1 VSFKK
6 KSSKNWQKKKT
17 DIIIVLYNI
26 FYLIILIKM
35 PINNPEESTEQ
46 EERAQEEKV
55 TDEMAQ
61 QIVDWPKVDEEMA
74 RDISE
79 TINSIYKELTKL
91 SEEIKGHFPEKILDA
106 IKERAKENKLTK
118 EEINQLQDIVKIIAD
133 KEHITQK
140 EVEELE
146 KISWLSEEE
155 LVIIRWET
163 PIEIPV
169 QVEDINPQ
177 GVPLTDSQDSWQNQ
191 EANKMETNEDGINSP
206 EVIFNNFFDQIQ
218 DIHYNLTIDGKI
230 KDFYIRKSFKNEE
243 NGKSISIKTV
253 DPWDH
258 TQTLYTLSYSDGV
271 FTAKS
276 IKNGKTLTSPSLT
289 PDLLNQHINK
299 INQRY
304 QQLKL
309 AQEADLKLQK
319 KYEEQERQRV
329 SDEILETTWNTIID
343 DNIRQT
349 V

>member
-1 VSFKK
+1 M
-6 KSSKNWQKKKT
+6 
-17 DIIIVLYNI
+17 LYNI

-35 PINNPEESTEQ
+35 PINNPEDSKEQ
-46 EERAQEEKV
+46 EKKTQEEEV
-55 TDEMAQ
+55 TNEMAQ
-61 QIVDWPKVDEEMA
+61 QIVDWPQVDEEMA
-74 RDISE
+74 KDISE
-79 TINSIYKELTKL
+79 TINSIDKELNKL
-91 SEEIKGHFPEKILDA
+91 SNEIEKNIPKEILDA

-118 EEINQLQDIVKIIAD
+118 EEINQLKDIVKIIVD
-133 KEHITQK
+133 KGHITQK

-155 LVIIRWET
+155 LVIIRWEVPT
-163 PIEIPV
+163 EIPMPR
-169 QVEDINPQ
+169 ETTYPQ
-177 GVPLTDSQDSWQNQ
+177 GESLTNSQDSWQNQ
-191 EANKMETNEDGINSP
+191 EANKMETNEDGINNP

-218 DIHYNLTIDGKI
+218 DIHYHLTIDGKI

-243 NGKSISIKTV
+243 NGKGISIKTV

-276 IKNGKTLTSPSLT
+276 IKNGKTLTIPSLT

-309 AQEADLKLQK
+309 AQEADLRLQK
-319 KYEEQERQRV
+319 EYEEKEHQRV